1 MSTQRVILLTHGGPE
16 IKAATDLL
24 AEWARRGLVHPFIYY
39 TDERHTV
46 YLDDQGAGPPTSVF
60 EILGRQQLEVIRI
73 AALAGPDEDDVGELE
88 DRIRTVVGNIK
99 NDLAPEGLRVVEVR
113 IWAPYD
119 PRPEGG
125 WAAPERIFSSTADA
139 NLVLIPEDRQ
149 TEGKVG
155 IPLSRSN
162 RGVYGSHVATEA
174 ATALGMW
181 SGMSEAPVD
190 AMEGGVHGFGG
201 PKVHLARSFVR
212 VAEIPAVSLAGA
224 ADHGGVL
231 RVPPGCQEAPYPL
244 ETLVSAQ
251 NRIGGLL
258 DRELVKDV
266 PPARPKRVGPAK
278 FIREIAR
285 GMIGSLRHMF
295 TISRDVI
302 AALRDMAGHTLQE
315 AVGKESVLRLVW
327 RGRPSKEEEDAG
339 GEDAGRFLDAEELI
353 AELRRRR
360 MLEGGIRIDQDVWA
374 NVGKAVFSLA
384 DGGET
389 PEGVPAHKIGDRVAI
404 AKEVGMIAPAHGS
417 DLAAD
422 IGRDSEEET
431 PATLLGRIGAHLR
444 RAERRSRRGF
454 DDLVEQSKS
463 LLDVEHPPA
472 LTTAGVVVAG
482 LITLVVAGL
491 MLLTGL
497 VELAGITEMRRA
509 ARALVWA
516 VATAAY
522 LLMLAALSRVVA
534 ARFKDEHEDE
544 PQPSPRAS
552 GAEKETAEGEDVILA
567 ELAELER
574 SLDTEEEKSKEQETE
589 EAEKKRPPS
598 AWRLWWRKAKK
609 WSSDSPNF
617 NVVIALAA
625 LVGLAAAA
633 SVAVASRFVGQV
645 SATESGALDSAV
657 ASVGRWL
664 LAREDLAVGITL
676 ALVVYAILLAFQL
689 DRKPYRSVDT
699 FRQARM
705 LFFVTVIYSAFGLV
719 GVAARDDGWYGGQ
732 RLEGFEDYWITLA
745 AIAAGI
751 IVLMAAMAFDGY
763 RRANKMRTTVSH
775 LERRIEAAVET
786 QWATKEAFEQFLGS
800 AAAWAAVMWKPFG
813 EFDHGRAGGRDRFTC
828 EVLKAESR
836 PFSVTPLGAMA
847 MRERMMRELA
857 KPGWLGRRYQTAV
870 EAYRRRMA
878 VETGTEPAAIL
889 PPDQDPREV
898 HTIAWKDRPKVSG
911 RWRFARDLTDG
922 AYDRELG
929 RALDAL
935 DHANAAEWVYKQ
947 EGTLEAA
954 ERGGE
959 PLEEYLGSV
968 VARAASKAS
977 FVYFV
982 TDALVDADLSY
993 RPALWWPSGLL
1004 DRPDG
1009 GPMQES
1015 QIRSLVNGDLVIMS
1029 VRHDL
1034 AGPYTRD
1041 NLFEPTEAEPG
1052 PEAGEEE
1059 GQRPIL

>member
-1 MSTQRVILLTHGGPE
+1 MSAQRVILLTQGGPE

-24 AEWARRGLVHPFIYY
+24 TEWARHGLVHPFIYY

-46 YLDDQGAGPPTSVF
+46 YLDDHGAGPPTSVF
-60 EILGRQQLEVIRI
+60 EILGRQQLEIIRI

-88 DRIRTVVGNIK
+88 DRLRTVVDNIK
-99 NDLAPEGLRVVEVR
+99 DDLAPEGLRVVEVR

-119 PRPEGG
+119 PRPEDG
-125 WAAPERIFSSTADA
+125 WAAPARIFSVEANA
-139 NLVLIPEDRQ
+139 NLVLVPEDRQ
-149 TEGKVG
+149 TESKVG
-155 IPLSRSN
+155 IPLSRSETS
-162 RGVYGSHVATEA
+162 VYGSHVATET

-181 SGMSEAPVD
+181 SGMAEAPVD
-190 AMEGGVHGFGG
+190 AMEAGVIRYGE
-201 PKVHLARSFVR
+201 PKVHLVRSFVR

-244 ETLVSAQ
+244 ETLTSAQ

-258 DRELVKDV
+258 DQELVEV
-266 PPARPKRVGPAK
+266 PPNVRPEWVGFARFMRAIGK
-278 FIREIAR
+278 
-285 GMIGSLRHMF
+285 GMVDSLRNMF

-302 AALRDMAGHTLQE
+302 AALRDVAGRTIQE
-315 AVGKESVLRLVW
+315 AVGKESVLRYVW
-327 RGRPSKEEEDAG
+327 RGMPSEDEEE
-339 GEDAGRFLDAEELI
+339 AGRSWDAEEMI

-360 MLEGGIRIDQDVWA
+360 MLEGGIRIDQEIWT

-384 DGGET
+384 DGGEM
-389 PEGVPAHKIGDRVAI
+389 PEGVPAQKIGDRAVI
-404 AKEVGMIAPAHGS
+404 AKEVAMIAPAHGP

-422 IGRDSEEET
+422 IRRDSEEET

-444 RAERRSRRGF
+444 RAERRSRHWF
-454 DDLVEQSKS
+454 DDLVTQSKD
-463 LLDVEHPPA
+463 LLVVKQPQA

-482 LITLVVAGL
+482 LITLVMAGL
-491 MLLTGL
+491 LVLTGL
-497 VELAGITEMRRA
+497 VELAGITGMRGA
-509 ARALVWA
+509 ARAWMWA

-522 LLMLAALSRVVA
+522 MLVLMALSRVVA
-534 ARFKDEHEDE
+534 ARFKDKDE
-544 PQPSPRAS
+544 GRPQPAPQAS
-552 GAEKETAEGEDVILA
+552 SAEIKEGGAEET
-567 ELAELER
+567 
-574 SLDTEEEKSKEQETE
+574 ETE
-589 EAEKKRPPS
+589 EAAEKRPPS

-609 WSSDSPNF
+609 WSSDTPNF
-617 NVVIALAA
+617 SVVIVLAV
-625 LVGLAAAA
+625 LVGLAAVASVAIASRFGGQVSTTTESGTFDSAAA
-633 SVAVASRFVGQV
+633 SVA
-645 SATESGALDSAV
+645 
-657 ASVGRWL
+657 RWL

-676 ALVVYAILLAFQL
+676 ALIVYAILLAFQL
-689 DRKPYRSVDT
+689 DREPYRSVDT

-705 LFFVTVIYSAFGLV
+705 LFFVTVLYGAFGLV
-719 GVAARDDGWYGGQ
+719 GAAARDNGWYGAQ
-732 RLEGFEDYWITLA
+732 RLEGFGDYWITLSVV
-745 AIAAGI
+745 AAGI

-763 RRANKMRTTVSH
+763 RQAIKMSTNVSD
-775 LERRIEAAVET
+775 LERGIAAAVET
-786 QWATKEAFEQFLGS
+786 QWAAKEAFEQFLGS

-813 EFDHGRAGGRDRFTC
+813 EFDPGRAGERNGFTS
-828 EVLKAESR
+828 EVLKAETR

-857 KPGWLGRRYQTAV
+857 KRGWLSRRYQTAV
-870 EAYRRRMA
+870 EAYRRRRA
-878 VETGTEPAAIL
+878 VEMGTEPTAIL

-898 HTIAWKDRPKVSG
+898 HTIAWEDRPKVSG
-911 RWRFARDLTDG
+911 RWRFAKDLTAG

-968 VARAASKAS
+968 VARAASEAS

-982 TDALVDADLSY
+982 TDALMEADRSY
-993 RPALWWPSGLL
+993 RPTLWWPSGLL

-1009 GPMQES
+1009 GPVQES
-1015 QIRSLVNGDLVIMS
+1015 HLRSLVNGDLAIMS

-1034 AGPYTRD
+1034 AGPYTPG
-1041 NLFEPTEAEPG
+1041 NLFESTEAEPDLD
-1052 PEAGEEE
+1052 PGEEE
-1059 GQRPIL
+1059 GLGPTL

>member
-24 AEWARRGLVHPFIYY
+24 TEWARHGLVHPFIYY

-88 DRIRTVVGNIK
+88 DRLRTVVDNIK
-99 NDLAPEGLRVVEVR
+99 DDLAPEGLRVVEVR

-125 WAAPERIFSSTADA
+125 WAAPERLFSSKANA
-139 NLVLIPEDRQ
+139 NLVLVPEDRQ
-149 TEGKVG
+149 TESKVG
-155 IPLSRSN
+155 IPLSRSAV
-162 RGVYGSHVATEA
+162 GVYGSHVATET

-181 SGMSEAPVD
+181 SGMAESPVD
-190 AMEGGVHGFGG
+190 TMEAGVIHYGE
-201 PKVHLARSFVR
+201 PKVHLVRSFVR

-244 ETLVSAQ
+244 ETLTSAQ

-258 DRELVKDV
+258 DQELVEV
-266 PPARPKRVGPAK
+266 PPSARPEWVGFAR
-278 FIREIAR
+278 FIRAIGR
-285 GMIGSLRHMF
+285 GMINSLRNMF

-302 AALRDMAGHTLQE
+302 AALRDVAGRTLQE
-315 AVGKESVLRLVW
+315 AVGKESVLRYVW
-327 RGRPSKEEEDAG
+327 RGMPSEDEEE
-339 GEDAGRFLDAEELI
+339 AGRSWDAEEMI
-353 AELRRRR
+353 VELRRRR
-360 MLEGGIRIDQDVWA
+360 MLEGGIRIDQEIWT

-384 DGGET
+384 DGGEM
-389 PEGVPAHKIGDRVAI
+389 PEGVPAQKIGDRAVI
-404 AKEVGMIAPAHGS
+404 TKEVGMIAPAHGP

-422 IGRDSEEET
+422 IRRDSEEET
-431 PATLLGRIGAHLR
+431 PATLLGRIGTHLR
-444 RAERRSRRGF
+444 RAERRSRRSF
-454 DDLVEQSKS
+454 DDLVEKSKD
-463 LLDVEHPPA
+463 LLVVKQPQA

-491 MLLTGL
+491 LVLTGL
-497 VELAGITEMRRA
+497 VELAGITGMRGA
-509 ARALVWA
+509 ARAWMWA

-522 LLMLAALSRVVA
+522 MLVLMALSRVVA
-534 ARFKDEHEDE
+534 ARFKGEDE
-544 PQPSPRAS
+544 GRPQSAPQAS
-552 GAEKETAEGEDVILA
+552 GVEIEEGGA
-567 ELAELER
+567 
-574 SLDTEEEKSKEQETE
+574 E
-589 EAEKKRPPS
+589 EAETEKTAKKRPPS

-609 WSSDSPNF
+609 WSSDTPNF
-617 NVVIALAA
+617 SVVIVLAV
-625 LVGLAAAA
+625 LVGLVAAA
-633 SVAVASRFVGQV
+633 SVALASRFGGQV
-645 SATESGALDSAV
+645 SATTESGAFDSAA
-657 ASVGRWL
+657 ASVARWL

-676 ALVVYAILLAFQL
+676 ALIVYAILLAFQL
-689 DRKPYRSVDT
+689 DREPYRSVDT

-705 LFFVTVIYSAFGLV
+705 LFFVTVIYGAFGLV
-719 GVAARDDGWYGGQ
+719 GATARDNGWYGAQ
-732 RLEGFEDYWITLA
+732 RLEGFGDYWITLSVV
-745 AIAAGI
+745 AAGI

-763 RRANKMRTTVSH
+763 RQAIKMSTNVSD
-775 LERRIEAAVET
+775 LERGIAATVET
-786 QWATKEAFEQFLGS
+786 QWAAKEAFEQFLGS

-813 EFDHGRAGGRDRFTC
+813 EFDPGRAGERNGFTS
-828 EVLKAESR
+828 EVLKAETR

-857 KPGWLGRRYQTAV
+857 KRGWLSRRYQTAV
-870 EAYRRRMA
+870 EAYRRRRA
-878 VETGTEPAAIL
+878 VETGTEPTAIL

-898 HTIAWKDRPKVSG
+898 HTIAWEDRPKVSG
-911 RWRFARDLTDG
+911 RWRFARDLTAG

-968 VARAASKAS
+968 GVRGASEAS

-982 TDALVDADLSY
+982 TGALMEADRSY

-1009 GPMQES
+1009 GPVQES
-1015 QIRSLVNGDLVIMS
+1015 HLRSLVNGDLAIMS

-1034 AGPYTRD
+1034 AGPYTPG
-1041 NLFEPTEAEPG
+1041 NLFESTEAEPDLD
-1052 PEAGEEE
+1052 PGEEE
-1059 GQRPIL
+1059 GLGPTL